1 MKGKGGMPRMYG
13 PVENRVYVSNLPWN
27 IAWQELKDHMKTV
40 GDVVYADLFTE
51 AGRSRGCALVSFRS
65 PEDAQRAVME
75 LHDTDLGGRKIIV
88 REDRVDQ
95 STPSK
100 ECRVY
105 VGNLSW
111 QATWRDLKDHCRA
124 VGEVRRADVAGDLDG
139 NPKGYGIVEFASPE
153 EAQAAVEQ
161 LTGTDLLGRE
171 IFVREDREHSRA
183 TLSWDTL
190 VGNSCGVLRDTLA
203 WRSCRRVTCATK
215 ASRGA
220 SSYGGYGY
228 NEQGPYT
235 KVFVG
240 NLPYS
245 VTWQQLKDEMRQV
258 GEVQHVELFTENA
271 EPHGRSKGCAV
282 VEFATFGAA
291 KRAVQYLHDTML
303 QGRYMYVRE
312 YYEGARREGWDAGRQ
327 FPKFRVKA
335 TEAQ

>member
-171 IFVREDREHSRA
+171 IFVREDREDNKSSA
-183 TLSWDTL
+183 
-190 VGNSCGVLRDTLA
+190 
-203 WRSCRRVTCATK
+203 

-312 YYEGARREGWDAGRQ
+312 YYEGARREGSQIERSLPGWDAGRQ

>member
-171 IFVREDREHSRA
+171 IFVREDREDNKSSA
-183 TLSWDTL
+183 
-190 VGNSCGVLRDTLA
+190 
-203 WRSCRRVTCATK
+203 